1 MEQAYKWRKKLYL
14 FKHADHLLWFGKEA
28 WNNVVVGDLWW
39 KIVFPGFS
47 FGWKCFKTWNM
58 SWLVGAFTFLPIYSP
73 RSSYS
78 NRKLLESFVQVHCS
92 PGSPS
97 SWFGGH
103 SLDIEPVWKITPGT
117 SHMKVAGGGRRF
129 YSQGLSMILGDPTK
143 GAEPS
148 APSKKHGIAWACML
162 SPSHSWNLRCL
173 VFVKTCPGRSRACS
187 AWHALQGTIIH
198 CLWAWGEKEHWE
210 WPGHSEILSSVH
222 G

>member
-1 MEQAYKWRKKLYL
+1 MVWQGGLKPCCCGRSLMEDCIPRL
-14 FKHADHLLWFGKEA
+14 FFWLKILQNLKHELAGWSFRFPSHL
-28 WNNVVVGDLWW
+28 
-39 KIVFPGFS
+39 FS
-47 FGWKCFKTWNM
+47 TPW
-58 SWLVGAFTFLPIYSP
+58 
-73 RSSYS
+73 SSYS

-148 APSKKHGIAWACML
+148 APSKKHGIAWECML
-162 SPSHSWNLRCL
+162 STSHSWNLRCL

-210 WPGHSEILSSVH
+210 WPGHSEILSSIHVT
-222 G
+222 